1 MTRPRGL
8 SSEEQA
14 AWDRLAQSVTPLED
28 SKSAKRTAKPHV
40 SAPPPM
46 PVRTIETGLAKA
58 GLAKAALVG
67 AKSPPPVKRA
77 PAPKPPQKGHAARSP
92 IANPSAP
99 RMGDLNSHQDRR
111 LKSGRIEPEMT
122 LDLHDHGLDAAY
134 TRLMRGMAQ
143 ARAMQ
148 VRTVLVIAGRSR
160 PVDPADRGT
169 KRGAIRAKLLDWLA
183 ASEHGSA
190 ISAVRKAH
198 RRHGGEGAL
207 YIILK
212 RTR

>member
-1 MTRPRGL
+1 
-8 SSEEQA
+8 
-14 AWDRLAQSVTPLED
+14 LAQSVTPLEH
-28 SKSAKRTAKPHV
+28 SKPAKRTAKPTAQAKV

-46 PVRTIETGLAKA
+46 AARPAKTALAA
-58 GLAKAALVG
+58 
-67 AKSPPPVKRA
+67 AKSPTPAKRA
-77 PAPKPPQKGHAARSP
+77 PAPKPFPKGQAARSP

-99 RMGDLNSHQDRR
+99 RLGDLNSHQNRR
-111 LKSGRIEPEMT
+111 VKSGRIEPEMT

-207 YIILK
+207 YIML
-212 RTR
+212 RREG